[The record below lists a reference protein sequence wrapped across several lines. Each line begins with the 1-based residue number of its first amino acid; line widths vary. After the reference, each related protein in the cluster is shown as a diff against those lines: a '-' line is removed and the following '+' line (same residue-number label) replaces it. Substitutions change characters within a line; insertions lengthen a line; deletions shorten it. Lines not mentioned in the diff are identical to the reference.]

1 MPSLD
6 TKDAVPMTHRR
17 RPIFQCKT
25 DRFLHYIYLALFK
38 SPKMNEEL
46 FEQLKFVDN
55 PLIESIINDL
65 LQQQYSIVNDFFSSG
80 EVEVLRNSLLA
91 KYEADK
97 FKKSAI
103 GNRVNEEID
112 KTIRGDFILWMD
124 EKNANEAEL
133 LFFNKIK
140 ELVDYL
146 NQTCFLGILHKEFH
160 YAVYPKGTFYKRH
173 LDTFQNDDRRKLSI
187 VCYLN
192 EEDWLPEN
200 GGELTLYTEKEALDI
215 LPLPGRVVI
224 FESQILEHEV
234 KVVKASERMSITGW
248 LKTR

>member
-1 MPSLD
+1 
-6 TKDAVPMTHRR
+6 MT
-17 RPIFQCKT
+17 
-25 DRFLHYIYLALFK
+25 
-38 SPKMNEEL
+38 EEI
-46 FEQLKFVDN
+46 FEQLEFVEN
-55 PLIESIINDL
+55 PLFETIISDL
-65 LQQQYSIVNDFFSSG
+65 INQKYSVVDAFFSSE
-80 EVEVLRNSLLA
+80 EVVLLRESLLA

-112 KTIRGDFILWMD
+112 KTVRGDFILWMD
-124 EKNANEAEL
+124 EKNANETENI
-133 LFFNKIK
+133 FFNKIN
-140 ELVDYL
+140 ELVGYL
-146 NQTCFLGILHKEFH
+146 NKTCFLGILYKEFH

-192 EEDWLPEN
+192 EDNWLVEN
-200 GGELTLYTEKEALDI
+200 GGELTIYTENNELDI

-234 KVVKASERMSITGW
+234 KVVKESERLSITGW